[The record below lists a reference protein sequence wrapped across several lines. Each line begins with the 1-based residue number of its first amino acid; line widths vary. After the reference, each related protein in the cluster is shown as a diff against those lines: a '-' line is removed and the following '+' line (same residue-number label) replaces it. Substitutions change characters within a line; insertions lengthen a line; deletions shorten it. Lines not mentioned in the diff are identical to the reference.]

1 MKRKTC
7 FTLIEL
13 LVVIAIIAILAAML
27 LPALNQARAKAKGIT
42 CVNNLKQMMTYTAL
56 YLDSYDGKIMTESP
70 SWSGAMGYA
79 GLLSEDSPK
88 QFMCPEADSSPE
100 STGKEWDVLY
110 NYAYGC
116 NYLGRIVDENGN
128 NKDRQANVKVD
139 GVDNCSYLVFG
150 QMKNP
155 TEFLFLC
162 DTKAQNKTRNHAKLW
177 NTEDDWCGI
186 PWLVHNPTQVSTAW
200 ADGHVDF
207 STRGKFAETYYNG
220 TLEFAE

>member
-42 CVNNLKQMMTYTAL
+42 CVNNLKQMMTYTAI
-56 YLDSYDGKIMTESP
+56 YQDSYDGKIMTEAP
-70 SWSGAMGYA
+70 TWSGAMGYA
-79 GLLSEDSPK
+79 GILSEDSPK

-116 NYLGRIVDENGN
+116 NYSGRLVDEDGK
-128 NKDRQANVKVD
+128 NKDRQANV
-139 GVDNCSYLVFG
+139 NSL
-150 QMKNP
+150 
-155 TEFLFLC
+155 E
-162 DTKAQNKTRNHAKLW
+162 
-177 NTEDDWCGI
+177 E
-186 PWLVHNPTQVSTAW
+186 S
-200 ADGHVDF
+200 
-207 STRGKFAETYYNG
+207 GK
-220 TLEFAE
+220 